1 VTNAKEAQ
9 PPFRM
14 HMRPMDWA
22 CCDIDYGRGSVSVHW
37 TDPVDASQNYIPM
50 ASPFVSKLAAIAM
63 RLHAERAFDVMFTFY
78 LEPYG
83 VAGHLAAQMTG
94 TPHVVRT
101 AGSDAGRLWRHPQ
114 LEPLYDQVLRSA
126 AAMITGPAVAERA
139 IAHGVDPTRIAFAG
153 GVLVP
158 EHIFTAD
165 GPLLDLAA
173 LRHEV
178 AADPAL
184 RDLLWGEFAADR
196 PYFGI
201 YGKLG
206 ETKGSF
212 ALLEALHRLDRAGIE
227 VGLVALAHGTPA
239 VQARFRARAQEL
251 GLARR
256 ILQIPFVPHWRVP
269 EFLRSCLA
277 VCCLEQDFPITFH
290 TPIVL
295 REVLLCGTCLVAATE
310 VIRKLPD
317 YERLPDGYGCVAIED
332 VNDIDELSGS
342 LAAVASDPAPA
353 RTVGAR
359 GRQFVLD
366 LQNEMSDSAELEQ
379 VLVAAAAR
387 RPIRSTAIQTVSATD
402 AWSRFRFAELAKE
415 AIEPSGKRRVG
426 PDADASSRPIADV
439 REASAVLRKLEQE
452 VAGGNDRVRALM
464 PAVQVE
470 IAVAEAENELDQAP
484 SVPGVDRLF
493 RLQTRR
499 WAMGD
504 GDLASLFPM
513 RDSSLRMLEFE
524 FDVTEFVSV
533 RTAADV
539 PAAPASRRSFIAAFG
554 NADGARRAPLVL
566 DEPTAQVLA
575 LSDGTRTSSDI
586 AQQLARDCASGVL
599 ERIET
604 LFVQGLIM
612 LSDHRS
618 DEPGSRAADPHREGA
633 PSPARKRSGLEARQ
647 A

>member
-1 VTNAKEAQ
+1 V
-9 PPFRM
+9 
-14 HMRPMDWA
+14 
-22 CCDIDYGRGSVSVHW
+22 
-37 TDPVDASQNYIPM
+37 
-50 ASPFVSKLAAIAM
+50 
-63 RLHAERAFDVMFTFY
+63 
-78 LEPYG
+78 
-83 VAGHLAAQMTG
+83 
-94 TPHVVRT
+94 
-101 AGSDAGRLWRHPQ
+101 
-114 LEPLYDQVLRSA
+114 
-126 AAMITGPAVAERA
+126 
-139 IAHGVDPTRIAFAG
+139 
-153 GVLVP
+153 
-158 EHIFTAD
+158 
-165 GPLLDLAA
+165 LDLAA
-173 LRHEV
+173 LRNEV
-178 AADPAL
+178 AADPTL
-184 RDLLWGEFAADR
+184 RDLLWGEFAGER

-206 ETKGSF
+206 ESKGSF

-227 VGLVALAHGTPA
+227 VGLVALAHGTSA

-269 EFLRSCLA
+269 EFLRGCLA
-277 VCCLEQDFPITFH
+277 VCCLEQNFPITFH
-290 TPIVL
+290 TPIIL

-342 LAAVASDPAPA
+342 LAAVANDPAPA
-353 RTVGAR
+353 RMVGAR
-359 GRQFVLD
+359 GRQFALD
-366 LQNEMSDSAELEQ
+366 VQNEMPDSAELEQ

-387 RPIRSTAIQTVSATD
+387 ESLRSTAIHTVSPPD
-402 AWSRFRFAELAKE
+402 AWSRFRFAQLAKE

-426 PDADASSRPIADV
+426 PDADASTRPIADV
-439 REASAVLRKLEQE
+439 VEARAVLRRLEQKG
-452 VAGGNDRVRALM
+452 AAGNDRVRALV

-470 IAVAEAENELDQAP
+470 IAVAEAEDELDQAP
-484 SVPGVDRLF
+484 SEPGVDRLF
-493 RLQTRR
+493 RLQTGR

-513 RDSSLRMLEFE
+513 RDPSLRMLEFG
-524 FDVTEFVSV
+524 FDVTEFASV
-533 RTAADV
+533 QTVADV
-539 PAAPASRRSFIAAFG
+539 PAAPASRRSFIAAFRS
-554 NADGARRAPLVL
+554 ADGTRRSPLVL

-575 LSDGTRTSSDI
+575 LSDGTRSSSDI

-612 LSDHRS
+612 LSDHRTG
-618 DEPGSRAADPHREGA
+618 DPGSRAAGPHREGA
-633 PSPARKRSGLEARQ
+633 PPSARKRSGLEARQ